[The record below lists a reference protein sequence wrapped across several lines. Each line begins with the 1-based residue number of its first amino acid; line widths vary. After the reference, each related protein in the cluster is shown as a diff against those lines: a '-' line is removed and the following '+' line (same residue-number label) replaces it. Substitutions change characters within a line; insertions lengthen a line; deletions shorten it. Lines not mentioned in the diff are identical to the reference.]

1 MNLNFL
7 KRISMI
13 NICLW
18 VLWPA
23 SLLVF
28 LVFLVFTC
36 GHTGLSCIKA
46 KNAPEQNTSVAVASP
61 VDSIPEGRRGQ
72 QDIKTLRTFPVADI
86 PPMLTNPGDRAAY
99 LAEHYWDRFDFS
111 DTALLRLP
119 EITEQGFADFL
130 SVLPHTAM
138 ETVASS
144 IRNMLTASLE
154 QDPTGKMYA
163 YFLSNY
169 KSYLHDPNS
178 PFANEEYYIP
188 VTEYIIADRV
198 SDEAAKERARF
209 DLKLMGKN
217 RRGTPA
223 TDFSYLTID
232 QKKGRLYNLKK
243 DYTLLYFNNPDCQAC
258 RETTAYLD
266 ESPLIRHLLKKGMLD
281 ILALY
286 PDEDTALW
294 QARREEIPRLWINAR
309 DGGQGIKDKLIYDL
323 KAIPCLYLLDRD
335 KKVLLKDAA
344 PAAVEQYL
352 NTDTNRNSK

>member
-1 MNLNFL
+1 MNLSSL

-23 SLLVF
+23 SLLGL
-28 LVFLVFTC
+28 LVFLFFTC
-36 GHTGLSCIKA
+36 GHQGLSSKEA
-46 KNAPEQNTSVAVASP
+46 KNAPEQNTSVATVSP
-61 VDSIPEGRRGQ
+61 VDSIPQGRRGQ
-72 QDIKTLRTFPVADI
+72 QDIKTLRTFPMTDI
-86 PPMLTNPGDRAAY
+86 PSVLTSHEDRAAY

-111 DTALLRLP
+111 DTTLLRLP
-119 EITEQGFADFL
+119 EITEQGFADYL
-130 SVLPHTAM
+130 SVLPHTAE
-138 ETVASS
+138 ETAVTS
-144 IRNMLTASLE
+144 IKNMLAASLE
-154 QDPTGKMYA
+154 QDRTGKMYA

-188 VTEYIIADRV
+188 VTQYIIADRV
-198 SDEAAKERARF
+198 SDEATKSRARF

-217 RRGTPA
+217 RKGTPA

-232 QKKGRLYNLKK
+232 HKKGTLYKLKK

-266 ESPLIRHLLKKGMLD
+266 QSPLIRHLLKKGMLD

-294 QARREEIPRLWINAR
+294 QARRDEIPLLWINAR
-309 DGGQGIKDKLIYDL
+309 DGGQRIKDKLIYDL

-344 PAAVEQYL
+344 PGAVEQFF
-352 NTDTNRNSK
+352 NTDTNRKG